1 MNKKIFIL
9 LICLFLCFSLLLVSF
24 SQWNGVNIYEASG
37 ARNGWWIGPFFN
49 SMREYLGDKLSAVIT
64 LIVSFLPLYVTFKYW
79 RGQLK

>member
-1 MNKKIFIL
+1 MNKKIFML
-9 LICLFLCFSLLLVSF
+9 LICLFASFSLLSVSF

-37 ARNGWWIGPFFN
+37 AKGWWVGPFFN

-64 LIVSFLPLYVTFKYW
+64 LVVSFGPLYVAYNYW